1 MVPMMLRGIAVIIAV
16 AAVIDP
22 AVRSAR
28 RTRPLLSVVAVDS
41 VRDRALLSQ
50 VTRALDARYTI
61 VRAPLGVAAGT
72 VLVGDRPPADVARSS
87 APYASPVVVVSH
99 LASGPSVAMTRVSAP
114 SRVMLDT
121 RVTVAAHILTHEFS
135 AARDAV
141 TRDAVAPN
149 AVSREVDVELVYAG
163 TVVART
169 RVTSARD
176 TTFPVALTFVP
187 TVARP
192 AVLQLRAFVAGS
204 VDTVRHDVLVDVR
217 AARWSVLFFDR
228 RPSWISTFVRRALER
243 DARFAVTSRI
253 VTSTNVS
260 RETGVPPM
268 GLDAIAAA
276 ERFDAVVIGAP
287 EALTARDV
295 DGLTTLLRA
304 RGASVLLLPDHAS
317 AGPANSSFDAMMD
330 FGGWRSSIGTPVRR
344 TPADVIGPRGGARD
358 SVHLRGMVVGVPTRL
373 PARAE
378 VLAVLA
384 DGAGG
389 SAGRGAAQPV
399 IWRQPVGPGWLYVSG
414 AFDAWR
420 YRDPAQSTFDAT
432 WRDLVDEAAGAR
444 QQALELEVAPTLLQP
459 REAWTVLATARDGA
473 RAAGRELSLGVV
485 AGAGEAADHDADKGA
500 DHDADKGA
508 DHDAGSGAG
517 SGAGKGAGKGADRR
531 TSVPVQVLGDRAP
544 AVAGDYV
551 IVATQGTD
559 TVRQAVH
566 VATTVARDAAD
577 DPALM
582 AAWAAAH
589 GGRQIPRNRVASLG
603 AVLDDVL
610 HPSPRMV
617 TWHPM
622 RSPWWIVPFALA
634 LAAEWWMRRRRGLA

>member
-1 MVPMMLRGIAVIIAV
+1 MSTTRAPRESVGMVPMMLRGIALIIAV

-41 VRDRALLSQ
+41 VRDRTLLSQ

-135 AARDAV
+135 AAR
-141 TRDAVAPN
+141 
-149 AVSREVDVELVYAG
+149 EVDVELVYAG
-163 TVVART
+163 TVVAHT

-253 VTSTNVS
+253 VTSTNLS

-358 SVHLRGMVVGVPTRL
+358 SVHLRGMVVGLPTRL

-389 SAGRGAAQPV
+389 SAGRSAAQPV

-485 AGAGEAADHDADKGA
+485 AGAGEAAG
-500 DHDADKGA
+500 G
-508 DHDAGSGAG
+508 GAG
-517 SGAGKGAGKGADRR
+517 GGTGKGADKR

-551 IVATQGTD
+551 IVAAQGTD

-566 VATTVARDAAD
+566 IATTVARDAAD

-622 RSPWWIVPFALA
+622 RSPWWVVPFALA